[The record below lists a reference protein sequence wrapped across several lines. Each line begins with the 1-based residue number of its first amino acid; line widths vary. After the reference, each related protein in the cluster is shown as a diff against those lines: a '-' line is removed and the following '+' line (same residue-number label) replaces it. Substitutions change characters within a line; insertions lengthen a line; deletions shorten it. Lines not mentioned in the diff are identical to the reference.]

1 MENQLS
7 ARDRSMVRDLLSR
20 SFDSADHQ
28 AAEVCRLVRESLDV
42 DLVYASRIVDGMLEL
57 VAVEDPMG
65 SGIPAGIRMPLAQT
79 FCGRALASR
88 GPDVTSDLTTGPYA
102 DINGRERLG
111 LTSYLMTPLRDAE
124 GTPTGSIAVL
134 DRRSRV
140 FSPEE
145 VALVD
150 LMGGILAGQR
160 QLHDAQ
166 ARESAR
172 VGDLE
177 ATERRYRTLI
187 DDLGDIVVQA
197 DALGRITYV
206 NPAWTA
212 LTGLTLEQMADKDLM
227 EQVHPEDR
235 QMATEHI
242 ASALQGVDTSRA
254 DNSRVARF
262 LAADGEIRWMSVR
275 GRPLFGEAGD
285 LLGFTG
291 ILHDVT
297 DQVEAERRVRTAL
310 SEAEAARDQAQQAS
324 RAKSEFLSRMSHE
337 LRTPLNAI
345 LGFGQLLELGELTG
359 EDAENVDHILRAG
372 HHLLDLINEVLD
384 VVRIE
389 AGKLSL
395 SLEPVDVGEVL
406 AESLD
411 LVRTAAADR
420 GIGLRAPGRS
430 GSLVAV
436 ADRQRLKQVLVNLL
450 SNAVKYNID
459 GGEVVV
465 SCEPW
470 TPAGS
475 DADPAP
481 GPGRGPGWLR
491 VSVRDTGRGI
501 PEGRLE
507 DVFTPFDRL
516 GAEASDIEGT
526 GVGLSLTKTLV
537 EAQGGRIGLD
547 SRPGEGSTFWFDL
560 PAAEVPVEE
569 PAPAPEEVELSRT
582 VLYVEDNTAN
592 VTLMRRVLARRPQ
605 VRLVVVEDGSEAVAA
620 AQRLTPDLVLLDL
633 HLPGLHGAGVLAAL
647 RSSDDARLAK
657 VPVVVVTADLTVGNE
672 RRMLEAGATMFLP
685 KPIDV
690 RSLLAVI
697 DDQLDLA

>member
-1 MENQLS
+1 M
-7 ARDRSMVRDLLSR
+7 DRALER
-20 SFDSADHQ
+20 HP
-28 AAEVCRLVRESLDV
+28 
-42 DLVYASRIVDGMLEL
+42 DLVAAAS
-57 VAVEDPMG
+57 
-65 SGIPAGIRMPLAQT
+65 
-79 FCGRALASR
+79 ASP
-88 GPDVTSDLTTGPYA
+88 GADADVY
-102 DINGRERLG
+102 
-111 LTSYLMTPLRDAE
+111 
-124 GTPTGSIAVL
+124 
-134 DRRSRV
+134 
-140 FSPEE
+140 
-145 VALVD
+145 
-150 LMGGILAGQR
+150 
-160 QLHDAQ
+160 
-166 ARESAR
+166 
-172 VGDLE
+172 
-177 ATERRYRTLI
+177 ERRYRTLI

-227 EQVHPEDR
+227 EHVHPEDR
-235 QMATEHI
+235 QMATAHI
-242 ASALQGVDTSRA
+242 ASALQGEDTSGT

-262 LAADGEIRWMSVR
+262 LAADGQIRSMSVR
-275 GRPLFGEAGD
+275 GRPLFGASGD

-297 DQVEAERRVRTAL
+297 DRVEAEQRVRTAL
-310 SEAEAARDQAQQAS
+310 SEAESARDEAQRAS

-345 LGFGQLLELGELTG
+345 LGFGQLLELGELSG
-359 EDAENVDHILRAG
+359 EDAENVDHIMRAG

-395 SLEPVDVGEVL
+395 SLEPVDVAEVV

-411 LVRTAAADR
+411 LVRPAAADR
-420 GIGLRAPGRS
+420 GIGLRAPCRAGA
-430 GSLVAV
+430 LVAV

-450 SNAVKYNID
+450 SNAVKYNVD

-465 SCEPW
+465 SCEPVAP
-470 TPAGS
+470 T
-475 DADPAP
+475 DPEAAP
-481 GPGRGPGWLR
+481 PSGAGWLR
-491 VSVRDTGRGI
+491 VSVRDTGPGI

-516 GAEASDIEGT
+516 GAEASGIEGT

-537 EAQGGRIGLD
+537 EAQGGRIAVV
-547 SRPGEGSTFWFDL
+547 SRPGQGSTFWFDL
-560 PAAEVPVEE
+560 PAAEVPTEE
-569 PAPAPEEVELSRT
+569 PAPAPEEAETTRT

-620 AQRLTPDLVLLDL
+620 AQRLLPDLVLLDL

-647 RSSDDARLAK
+647 RGADDARLSK
-657 VPVVVVTADLTVGNE
+657 VPVVVVTADLSVGNE
-672 RRMLEAGATMFLP
+672 RRMLEAGATLFLP

-697 DDQLDLA
+697 DEQLDLA